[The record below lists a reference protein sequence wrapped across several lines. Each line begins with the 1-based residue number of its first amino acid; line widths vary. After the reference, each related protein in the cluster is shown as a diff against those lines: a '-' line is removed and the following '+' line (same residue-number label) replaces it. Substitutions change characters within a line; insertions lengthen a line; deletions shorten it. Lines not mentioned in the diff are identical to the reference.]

1 MQAAMNATK
10 QRLKALQNTT
20 WRRLR
25 ITPGYFFLFWRWGT
39 WLQALIVIL
48 GTRDSP
54 DNTYYSSTT
63 VFLLIATFLYTLI
76 ITLNTPPFQVF
87 TPLLSKFPFFV
98 PQKLKAPREDED
110 AEILAPLARS
120 QNH

>member
-25 ITPGYFFLFWRWGT
+25 ITPSYFLLFWRWST
-39 WLQALIVIL
+39 WLFALLVIL
-48 GTRDSP
+48 FTRTEKAS
-54 DNTYYSSTT
+54 YYSPTN
-63 VFLLIATFLYTLI
+63 VFLLIVIFLYTLL

-87 TPLLSKFPFFV
+87 TPLLSKKPFSLLRKGPFLGSFSRK
-98 PQKLKAPREDED
+98 PKAPSE
-110 AEILAPLARS
+110 
-120 QNH
+120 